1 MRSMKYVCSWLH
13 MSTAKTDGA
22 QAKILPVCPEAAARR
37 EKKRKATAKASTL
50 NANATNK
57 RLVKAYF

>member
-1 MRSMKYVCSWLH
+1 
-13 MSTAKTDGA
+13 MSVPGYTCLRQKLTEHK
-22 QAKILPVCPEAAARR
+22 QKILPVCPEAAARR